1 MAGPP
6 PPLFTI
12 GYEGLV
18 QDQLLDFLTANG
30 VRILLDVRAIAAS
43 RKAGFSKSV
52 LAASL
57 AQRGISYCHE
67 RSLGTPKPGRLA
79 VRAGHPE
86 AMRAIFA
93 DHMKTAT
100 AQEGLARAT
109 ELAGG
114 QRICLLCFERE
125 PHDCHRS
132 IVAMDIA
139 QVTGQLVRHL

>member
-1 MAGPP
+1 MADAP

-30 VRILLDVRAIAAS
+30 VRVLLDVRAIAAS
-43 RKAGFSKSV
+43 RKAGFSKSI

-57 AQRGISYCHE
+57 AQRGISYVHE
-67 RSLGTPKPGRLA
+67 RALGTPKPGRIA

-93 DHMKTAT
+93 DHMKTDL
-100 AQEGLARAT
+100 AQQGLARAT
-109 ELAGG
+109 GLAGH
-114 QRICLLCFERE
+114 QRVCLLCFERE

-132 IVAMDIA
+132 IVATDIVA
-139 QVTGQLVRHL
+139 TTGQLIRHL